1 MRDDEL
7 VARALGKNIRM
18 LKLEAFFV
26 SCVFAGLAG
35 ALYAAYVGFID
46 PGSAALEQSIL
57 MLSMVTIGGTGNLR
71 GPYVGAAI
79 LLLIPELLRRVNI
92 PAEVAAEGRL
102 AIYGVLLVLLMH
114 VRPQGVAGKYSYN

>member
-1 MRDDEL
+1 
-7 VARALGKNIRM
+7 
-18 LKLEAFFV
+18 
-26 SCVFAGLAG
+26 
-35 ALYAAYVGFID
+35 
-46 PGSAALEQSIL
+46 